1 MTWLERYVNINI
13 RLDKKKFKGVGVME
27 KSCLNCKYYYNKTCN
42 NCNLNIQTELNTTDA
57 VHVYTEEGYLHEDV
71 IEKIEMDDVTKPL
84 YKKMIE
90 ENYIKKNMIDK
101 LNKIDT
107 YDIEVNLHEMIEDI
121 IFKTVLPMT
130 RKNSVQSKMII
141 KDPNNFYCSNWE

>member
-1 MTWLERYVNINI
+1 
-13 RLDKKKFKGVGVME
+13 ME
-27 KSCLNCKYYYNKTCN
+27 KNCLNCKYHYNKTCN

-71 IEKIEMDDVTKPL
+71 IEKIEMDDITKLL
-84 YKKMIE
+84 YGKMIE

>member
-1 MTWLERYVNINI
+1 
-13 RLDKKKFKGVGVME
+13 ME
-27 KSCLNCKYYYNKTCN
+27 KNCLNCKYYYSKTCN

-57 VHVYTEEGYLHEDV
+57 VHVYTEEGCLHEDV
-71 IEKIEMDDVTKPL
+71 IEKIEMDDITKIL
-84 YKKMIE
+84 YEKMIE

-107 YDIEVNLHEMIEDI
+107 YDIECELHEMIEDI

-130 RKNSVQSKMII
+130 RKEVMRSRMTINE
-141 KDPNNFYCSNWE
+141 PENFYCSNWE